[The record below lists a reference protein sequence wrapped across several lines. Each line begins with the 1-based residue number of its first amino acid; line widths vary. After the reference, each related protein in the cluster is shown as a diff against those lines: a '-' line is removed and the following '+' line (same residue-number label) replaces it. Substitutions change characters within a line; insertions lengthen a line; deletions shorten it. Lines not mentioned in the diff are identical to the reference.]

1 MWPFPKR
8 KQSAVDQLTL
18 EVDLG
23 PLGPFHETERYLL
36 VWRNGLAQSYGLTVV
51 YEGRHGD
58 RIHVVHSPGYD
69 HGAGMETHGEWV
81 GTEVRRRDPSAVA
94 LFLVWPRDLSAIGD
108 PKAELIR
115 VWFTPNPAGVA
126 SPTRTI
132 LMSDGEDGPPL
143 VENIFTKPAE
153 CLYED
158 MRYGHPRRSP
168 DFWADV
174 LGCPVPTFT
183 TAEWVGAADHVDPG
197 RVQRAA
203 VEKAEQGAFD
213 GQIAFLK
220 EHGIYG
226 GTPAPPP
233 DREITQPPQAQRER
247 LVSRWSQE
255 PDAATAQVNSVSI
268 GGANIGHH
276 LHPAPVVSLDLPP
289 EALEQVPIELAEFH
303 GPDTPPPAGRRI
315 RLWDET
321 LLTVEEIGR
330 WRLIVYLEEDL
341 LPSWWFTAAAAT
353 GQDRPHGVVALRFA
367 TDPAPAQDGPTDLH
381 ALGDVIGLAHIEDC
395 RSL

>member
-8 KQSAVDQLTL
+8 EQPAVDQLTL

-36 VWRNGLAQSYGLTVV
+36 VWRNGLAQSNGLTVV

-58 RIHVVHSPGYD
+58 RVHVVHSPGYD

-197 RVQRAA
+197 RVQRAG
-203 VEKAEQGAFD
+203 VEKAEQDDFEGHDMQRRTQDGALAGVLSRQTAGALLD
-213 GQIAFLK
+213 GLEAHQLRRQAQSAGAALEDRREERDTEAVGDQAGEFQGQVRLV
-220 EHGIYG
+220 G
-226 GTPAPPP
+226 P
-233 DREITQPPQAQRER
+233 DRAQEHHRGPGEGPGGDVLAEVTKER
-247 LVSRWSQE
+247 
-255 PDAATAQVNSVSI
+255 I
-268 GGANIGHH
+268 G
-276 LHPAPVVSLDLPP
+276 
-289 EALEQVPIELAEFH
+289 LEQPR
-303 GPDTPPPAGRRI
+303 PAGQ
-315 RLWDET
+315 
-321 LLTVEEIGR
+321 
-330 WRLIVYLEEDL
+330 
-341 LPSWWFTAAAAT
+341 AAQA
-353 GQDRPHGVVALRFA
+353 VAL
-367 TDPAPAQDGPTDLH
+367 PAQGQQP
-381 ALGDVIGLAHIEDC
+381 AREEQE
-395 RSL
+395 